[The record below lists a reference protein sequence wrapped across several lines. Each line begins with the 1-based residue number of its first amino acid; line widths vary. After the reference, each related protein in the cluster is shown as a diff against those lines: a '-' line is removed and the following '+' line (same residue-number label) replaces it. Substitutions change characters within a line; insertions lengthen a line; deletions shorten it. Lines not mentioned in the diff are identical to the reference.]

1 MFTVV
6 YLRNDQGN
14 ETMKRTNKLYTQT
27 ELANKLNV
35 SFSTINRWEN
45 GKIAPN
51 RKAEL
56 ALEIF
61 AKENNIDL
69 KEVEGK

>member
-1 MFTVV
+1 MEF
-6 YLRNDQGN
+6 RD
-14 ETMKRTNKLYTQT
+14 KLLYVRIKLNLSQT

-56 ALEIF
+56 ALEIL

-69 KEVEGK
+69 KEAEGK